1 MKIIVLGGAGD
12 MGSTTVRDLAAN
24 PDVGELA
31 IADYN
36 LEGAQALAAE
46 INDPRVTAM
55 KVDANDHESLV
66 GAIEPYDV
74 AASAIG
80 PFYAFE
86 RKCASGAIDAGRH
99 YVSLCDDY
107 DAAQA
112 VFELDEKASE
122 RGVTVLTGLGWTPG
136 ISNVLARKAAEEL
149 DTIER
154 INVSWGASADDS
166 EGFAVVLHTLH
177 IFSGRV
183 PSFQEGQLIEVPA
196 GSGKERVRFPE
207 PVGDCNVFH
216 LGHPEPVT
224 LPRTY
229 PNVTTVTLKGGLS
242 ENLLNSLSIMMA
254 KLHLSNTHGK
264 RVAVAKLLKTLL
276 PVIGKIGRPTEPSSA
291 VRVDV
296 AGTWNGDPAKVSYG
310 SADHM
315 DRLTGLPMAIGAVML
330 GRGDISRRGVMAPE
344 ACIPPDLFI
353 SEMSKRGVKFFEGP
367 EMAQPMQ
374 VGPTP
379 GSVETG

>member
-12 MGSTTVRDLAAN
+12 MGSMTVRDLAAN
-24 PDVGELA
+24 PDVAELA

-46 INDPRVTAM
+46 ISDPRVTAV

-66 GAIEPYDV
+66 AAIEPYDV
-74 AASAIG
+74 AASAVG

-86 RKCASGAIDAGRH
+86 RKCASGAIDAGKH

-107 DAAQA
+107 DAAQS
-112 VFELDEKASE
+112 VFELDGKASE

-136 ISNVLARKAAEEL
+136 ISNVLVRKAAEQL

-154 INVSWGASADDS
+154 IHVCWGASADDS

-177 IFSGRV
+177 IFSGKV

-196 GSGKERVRFPE
+196 GSAKEQVRFPE

-229 PNVTTVTLKGGLS
+229 EDAHTVTLKGGLS
-242 ENLLNSLSIMMA
+242 ENLLNSLSILMA
-254 KLHLSNTHGK
+254 RLHLSNTHGK
-264 RVAVAKLLKTLL
+264 RVAIAKLLKALL
-276 PVIGKIGRPTEPSSA
+276 PVIGKIGRPADPSSGI
-291 VRVDV
+291 RVDV
-296 AGTWNGDPAKVSYG
+296 IGKRDGDTVEISYG

-330 GRGDISRRGVMAPE
+330 ARGDILRRGVMAPE

-353 SEMSKRGVKFFEGP
+353 EEMSQRGVKFYEGP
-367 EMAQPMQ
+367 EMTQPMQ
-374 VGPTP
+374 VG
-379 GSVETG
+379 